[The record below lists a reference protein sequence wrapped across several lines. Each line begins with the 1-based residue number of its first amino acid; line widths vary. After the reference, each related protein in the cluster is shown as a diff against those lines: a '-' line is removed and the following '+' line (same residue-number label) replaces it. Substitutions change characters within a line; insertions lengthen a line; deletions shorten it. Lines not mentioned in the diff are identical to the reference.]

1 RDFMKLSALAK
12 SLAWRQADRQS
23 TKAIALCLDPAG
35 FRRFGGP
42 CCRSWRRSF
51 RERVW
56 IRTDRLA
63 SSTLVP
69 LARFQGKTPGRPKVR
84 QDQSHSRPRDIC
96 YGLYTKNPCEIRV
109 SNNRPWRLKN
119 CWPRPPEWG
128 CPRSCGRPGSSAER
142 ETLPSHYHQK

>member
-1 RDFMKLSALAK
+1 MKLSALAK

-56 IRTDRLA
+56 IRSEEHTSELQSPMYLVCRLLLEKKKTK
-63 SSTLVP
+63 STSTLT
-69 LARFQGKTPGRPKVR
+69 L
-84 QDQSHSRPRDIC
+84 
-96 YGLYTKNPCEIRV
+96 RV
-109 SNNRPWRLKN
+109 ISLILSLLN
-119 CWPRPPEWG
+119 
-128 CPRSCGRPGSSAER
+128 
-142 ETLPSHYHQK
+142 Y